1 MSSLRAITRGAR
13 GLAAFAPHH
22 RAAFHTKRAAE
33 PLVWAVSASHA
44 RGGACRCAACASTR
58 PQVGRGLPARGLA
71 STPEKVCANQL
82 PGSRCFA
89 RANLCGGSKPAAD
102 AVLRCRK
109 TLGPST
115 WNPARGPTLSDL
127 TPSTMVTIT
136 VRTPLPRSRGP
147 IHTGWGETLTNRT
160 ADRFQELITA
170 ELSKFAPKDRQMRAV
185 GRFLFHFFPSILR
198 IARMHTQ
205 TDT

>member
-82 PGSRCFA
+82 SGSRCFA

-102 AVLRCRK
+102 AVPRCRK

-136 VRTPLPRSRGP
+136 VRTPLPRLRGP
-147 IHTGWGETLTNRT
+147 IHTQGGGGAITHT
-160 ADRFQELITA
+160 EL
-170 ELSKFAPKDRQMRAV
+170 Q
-185 GRFLFHFFPSILR
+185 
-198 IARMHTQ
+198 IASRS
-205 TDT
+205 